1 MVKRKERGKLGA
13 PPYKYGVFVKEMY
26 IEPYNFIS
34 FGPFLAI
41 GLTNKILFLVVS
53 GGFFRFLYVSG
64 VSGGFWVV
72 LWVPVGFFVFCRF
85 LGFQI
90 VSESEGQKSESQR
103 VSESESQRVSQSERQ
118 RVRESASQRGSESES
133 QRVRESAS
141 QRIRESESQNVS
153 ES

>member
-1 MVKRKERGKLGA
+1 
-13 PPYKYGVFVKEMY
+13 MY

-85 LGFQI
+85 LGFQR

-103 VSESESQRVSQSERQ
+103 VSESESEP
-118 RVRESASQRGSESES
+118 VRESASQRVSESES
-133 QRVRESAS
+133 QRVSESAS